1 LIDKKMSNKY
11 KNIGIVGLSNNPKI
25 PQLIESIVAILTSEK
40 REVLIDRKFE
50 SLVDLINITYVTK
63 KEIQNKCDLVIS
75 LGGDGTMLES
85 AKNYGIEGIP
95 LLGVNLGSLGFLTD
109 IAPEDIEK
117 ELKAIL
123 NSELQIDERFF
134 IKAKI
139 DNKELDYKAL
149 NEIVIHS
156 GAIAQMI
163 EFTLFVDDQFVCKQR
178 ADGLIISTPTGSTAY
193 SLSGGGP
200 IIHPE
205 LDIILILPI
214 FPQSLNSS
222 PIIVDANKEIK
233 IVLSE
238 KQKIDS
244 AEISFDSQEN
254 ISLSPNSI
262 IDISKH
268 SSRLLLLHPKNHDF
282 FSGCRDKLGWGKS
295 II

>member
-1 LIDKKMSNKY
+1 MSNKY

-25 PQLIESIVAILTSEK
+25 PQLIESIVTILTSEK

-50 SLVDLINITYVTK
+50 SLVDLTNINYVTK
-63 KEIQNKCDLVIS
+63 KEIQHKCDLVIS

-268 SSRLLLLHPKNHDF
+268 SSKLLLLHPKNHDF

>member
-1 LIDKKMSNKY
+1 MSNKY

-214 FPQSLNSS
+214 VPQSLNSS

>member
-1 LIDKKMSNKY
+1 MSNKY

>member
-1 LIDKKMSNKY
+1 MSNKY

-117 ELKAIL
+117 ELKATL
-123 NSELQIDERFF
+123 TSELQIDERFF

-282 FSGCRDKLGWGKS
+282 FSGCGEKLGWGKS
-295 II
+295 IS